1 MKLLALLMVVM
12 LAGCQTSG
20 GGGDPTVKCYSY
32 IDSYGDAQTT
42 CW

>member
-1 MKLLALLMVVM
+1 MKLLALLMVVA
-12 LAGCQTSG
+12 LAGCQTS